1 MQLYERMIF
10 NIARQAVEECDY
22 RAIGVFLNEFAYTEC
37 YNILKR
43 IYNILRDES
52 LKDEDCYAKIELIMD
67 VFKSRN
73 LDVGHRHKA
82 FTHQDL
88 EWMHAEE
95 EDAEDLFWS

>member
-1 MQLYERMIF
+1 MKLYERMIF

-22 RAIGVFLNEFAYTEC
+22 HAMGVFLNEFAYSEC
-37 YNILKR
+37 YNMLKR
-43 IYNILRDES
+43 IYNIVRDKS

-67 VFKSRN
+67 VFQSRN

-82 FTHQDL
+82 FAHQDL